1 MGTVGMFVGN
11 YLGGTKM
18 ARQRGFTLIELMI
31 VVAIIAI
38 LAAIAISQYQDYVA
52 KAQVSEAFSIADG
65 MKTKISEVYTQTARC
80 PGNGAP
86 GTGIPAASSIAGK
99 YVAQTVTAGTASADG
114 GCTLEMTFKAVG
126 SVAPPLTAKTIVFT
140 LTGVDSGTSRWE
152 CSSAIPAKFL
162 PKTCQN

>member
-1 MGTVGMFVGN
+1 
-11 YLGGTKM
+11 M

-52 KAQVSEAFSIADG
+52 KAQVSEAFSLADG
-65 MKTKISEVYTQTARC
+65 LKTKVSEVYTQTASC
-80 PGNGAP
+80 PANGAP
-86 GTGIPAASSIAGK
+86 GTGIPTATSIVGK
-99 YVAQTVTAGTASADG
+99 YVAQTVTAGTPSTDG
-114 GCTLEMTFKAVG
+114 GCTLEMTFKTTG
-126 SVAPPLTAKTIVFT
+126 SVAPPLTSKTIVFK
-140 LTGVDSGTSRWE
+140 LVGVDSGSSHWN